1 MKFRLSSYLSG
12 ALVMAITFAL
22 GLFIATHQK
31 VFVEEQGISSPNVSA
46 TPAIAYF
53 LGVVA
58 VVVLVLFL
66 IPVRKLQYVFRVLFT
81 VMYGWGVLIL
91 LLLIFPSLNEFV
103 VCGIALACGLI
114 WLFWTRIW
122 FQNVLLIITLSAMG
136 SVFGFFFASPWA
148 FLAVMFAIS
157 IYDFLAVKFG
167 LMVWMADKLSETTS
181 LPAFV
186 FPKNPTDWVNSTQS
200 ISVNKLSEKTS
211 TEREYSILG
220 GGDIAFPLMLAVSIY
235 FQKNM
240 FNAIVIAVFALLG
253 LMTAYIIQARWLK
266 GRPMPALPPITALSF
281 IGFLLTQFV
290 IK

>member
-1 MKFRLSSYLSG
+1 MKIKLASYVWGGLF
-12 ALVMAITFAL
+12 MAITFTL
-22 GLFIATHQK
+22 GLYLAVHQK
-31 VFVEEQGISSPNVSA
+31 VFVEEQGIGSPNVSA

-58 VVVLVLFL
+58 VLVLVLFL
-66 IPVRKLQYVFRVLFT
+66 IPVRKLQYAFRALFT

-91 LLLIFPSLNEFV
+91 LLLVWPVLNEYV
-103 VCGIALACGLI
+103 VYAIALACGLV

-122 FQNVLLIITLSAMG
+122 LQNVLLIITLSAMG

-148 FLAVMFAIS
+148 FIAVMIAIS

-186 FPKNPTDWVNSTQS
+186 FPKIMKDWDLNAHS
-200 ISVNKLSEKTS
+200 INVNKLTS
-211 TEREYSILG
+211 TAPAQREYSILG
-220 GGDIAFPLMLAVSIY
+220 GGDIAFPLMLAVSTY
-235 FQKNM
+235 FQKNLPA
-240 FNAIVIAVFALLG
+240 AIIVAVFSLLG
-253 LMTAYIIQARWLK
+253 LMLAYLIQVRWLK
-266 GRPMPALPPITALSF
+266 GKPMPALPPITALAL
-281 IGFLLTQFV
+281 IGFLLTQLV